1 MNQTIPQ
8 ISIDLNRPEPL
19 AQQIVDGIRVLLIRG
34 TLRPGDLL
42 PSSRRLARE
51 LAVHFNTVA
60 AAYRQLEAE
69 GWLALRRKRGTVVL
83 ERETPSVRN
92 KQHEALR
99 TDFIEDLARLLA
111 RYVAQGLSEADVN
124 EALEQELA
132 GRKS

>member
-34 TLRPGDLL
+34 ILRPGDLL

-60 AAYRQLEAE
+60 AAYRELEAE

-83 ERETPSVRN
+83 ERETPTIRN
-92 KQHEALR
+92 KQHKALR
-99 TDFIEDLARLLA
+99 ADFMEDLARLLA
-111 RYVAQGLSEADVN
+111 RYESQGLSEDEVN
-124 EALEQELA
+124 EALTQELS